1 MKINIG
7 VFYIKKPISIHFQK
21 QHDKEGVFKQWIW
34 AECAATKP
42 HLHKKIVLSLVK
54 ISTIYKAFLNLL
66 DTFYTTV
73 SVNKP
78 ERVFF

>member
-42 HLHKKIVLSLVK
+42 HLHKTSCFV
-54 ISTIYKAFLNLL
+54 ISEDFHHI
-66 DTFYTTV
+66 
-73 SVNKP
+73 
-78 ERVFF
+78 